1 MMKIVL
7 SLGGSVLMPSLEE
20 NRVPAYAEV
29 LREISREARLLVV
42 VGGGGEARRYIRV
55 ARDLGLNEAFGD
67 EIGIQ
72 VTRLNAALL
81 AGALGDAAYPAV
93 ARSQAE
99 ACCFAESRKIVVMGG
114 ITPAQTTDA
123 VAAVLAEL
131 AGADLLV
138 NATSIDGVYTADP
151 RTDPSAVRIDLL
163 TPGELVEI
171 VGSSSL
177 CAGSNTVIDLI
188 AAKVLERS
196 GIPMLVLDGRN
207 PQNLIDALLKGI
219 FQGSMV
225 MEGGEIPVPLRG
237 KR

>member
-1 MMKIVL
+1 MKKLVL

-20 NRVPAYAEV
+20 NRLSAYAEV
-29 LREISREARLLVV
+29 LRRISREASLLVV

-55 ARDLGLNEAFGD
+55 ARDLGLDEAFGD
-67 EIGIQ
+67 EIGIL

-81 AGALGDAAYPAV
+81 AGVLGDAAYPAV
-93 ARSQAE
+93 ARSQTE
-99 ACCFAESRKIVVMGG
+99 ACCYAESGKIVVMGG

-123 VAAVLAEL
+123 VAAVLAER

-138 NATSIDGVYTADP
+138 NATSVDGIYTADP
-151 RTDPSAVRIDLL
+151 KTDPSAERIDLL

-171 VGSSSL
+171 VGSASL

-196 GIPMLVLDGRN
+196 GIPMLVLDGRD
-207 PQNLIDALLKGI
+207 PRNLLDALLNGT
-219 FQGSMV
+219 FQGSLV
-225 MEGGEIPVPLRG
+225 SRGGESPVPISG